1 MSTSYHDKVYE
12 LPGAQPGGDLPP
24 RNFQNIA

>member
-1 MSTSYHDKVYE
+1 VKDDYQA
-12 LPGAQPGGDLPP
+12 GAQPGGTFGVFAPPP